1 LLLQAFLQRI
11 VHGGGRIA
19 REYGLGRGRTDLFLQ
34 WPLTPEGFTGPMQQ
48 VVLELKIQH
57 KGKATTLTT
66 GLEQTARYADQCGAD
81 SAHLLIFNRDPNV
94 AWDEKIYQEKH
105 TSGDRAINVWGL

>member
-1 LLLQAFLQRI
+1 MGLRLHLCPALSGKPTF
-11 VHGGGRIA
+11 A
-19 REYGLGRGRTDLFLQ
+19 RQSRTDFFLQ
-34 WPLTPEGFTGPMQQ
+34 WPLTTEGFTGSMQQ

-57 KGKATTLTT
+57 KGKATTLAT

-81 SAHLLIFNRDPNV
+81 SAHLLIFNRDPDV

-105 TSGDRAINVWGL
+105 SSGDRVISVWGL